1 MTGVLVWRKL
11 ARAGGMLVWRGGLA
25 MWRRCCD
32 VRAAMACAKSV
43 SLEGEDEELAARLD
57 AAACGHVGL
66 LTVLHAWLGRC
77 EQQLVRVRVTR
88 RLKQRYGGWS
98 ALYCRGAPVGSEAPG
113 GRALGADVD
122 RLLSRRRGVPLRSR
136 HARCEVSFGM

>member
-1 MTGVLVWRKL
+1 M
-11 ARAGGMLVWRGGLA
+11 
-25 MWRRCCD
+25 
-32 VRAAMACAKSV
+32 SV
-43 SLEGEDEELAARLD
+43 
-57 AAACGHVGL
+57 
-66 LTVLHAWLGRC
+66 LGRC
-77 EQQLVRVRVTR
+77 HNGKNFLQVLFFLLFDQVR
-88 RLKQRYGGWS
+88 RLNQRYGRWS